1 MQKKK
6 KNAAALPPHGKIYM
20 KISNCFKKVC
30 RKKEPSTARGF
41 DFLPFLVGAPPED
54 VLVVRSGTQKII

>member
-1 MQKKK
+1 
-6 KNAAALPPHGKIYM
+6 M

-41 DFLPFLVGAPPED
+41 DFLPFLVGAPED